1 MDRYYQVT
9 IGQEVTQY
17 KEGTS
22 YKSIASEHQHRYND
36 PIVLVYEDHYHL
48 QELRREVHKDCELSF
63 ITTADKIG
71 YDTYRR
77 SVCFLMFKAIH
88 DVGGH
93 HNKLRTRIL
102 FSFGS
107 GYFCSVEGNVT
118 LNTEFLQQVEAR
130 MKKLVAD
137 AIPLGKR
144 SMQTD
149 DAIALF
155 HKHGMLDK
163 ERLFRYRRVSKVN
176 VYSINEFEDY
186 FYGYM
191 VPDTSYLPFFSLQ
204 MYQGGFVIQI
214 PSRDHPGEVP
224 PFVPSEKLFN
234 TLKESMEFCDDQ
246 NVETI
251 GALNDMVTKSDMRE
265 VVLVQEAYHERKIA
279 EIAKQIA
286 ERPEIKFVLIA
297 GPSSSGKTTFSHR
310 LSIQLR
316 TNGLIPHPIAVD
328 NYFVDRELTPKDE
341 FGKYN
346 FECLEAIDVEAF
358 NSDMLSLLAGKPVNL
373 RLFNFKSGTHT
384 FEDKAK
390 VLGPH
395 DILVIEGIHCLNP
408 KLTAHLNDS
417 NKFKI
422 YISALTQLN
431 IDEHNLIPSREGRLI
446 RRIVRDA
453 RTRGI
458 SAKTTIDMWPSV
470 RRGEDENIFPF
481 QDEADVIFNSSLPY
495 ELAVLKLYLEPLLF
509 GIEKDTPEY
518 VEAKKLLKFFD
529 YFVGIGSEHVPTTS
543 LLREFIGGGVF
554 LV

>member
-1 MDRYYQVT
+1 MAVFQVT
-9 IGQEVTQY
+9 IGNEVKTYEQ
-17 KEGTS
+17 GTT
-22 YKSIASEHQHRYND
+22 YKSIAAEYQDQYD
-36 PIVLVYEDHYHL
+36 APIVLVYEDQYHL
-48 QELRREVHKDCELSF
+48 QELRREVHKNCSLSF

-93 HNKLRTRIL
+93 HNSLRTRIL
-102 FSFGS
+102 FSFAS
-107 GYFCSVEGNVT
+107 GYFCSVEGNVS
-118 LNTEFLQQVEAR
+118 LNREFLKQVEER

-137 AIPLGKR
+137 VIPLGKR
-144 SMQTD
+144 SLQTD
-149 DAIALF
+149 DAISLF
-155 HKHGMLDK
+155 HKHGMIDK

-176 VYSINEFEDY
+176 IYNINEFEDY

-191 VPDTSYLPFFSLQ
+191 VPDTSYLPYFSLIP
-204 MYQGGFVIQI
+204 YKDGFVIQI
-214 PSRDHPGEVP
+214 PSRANPGVVP
-224 PFVPSEKLFN
+224 PFVPSEKLFY
-234 TLKESMEFCDDQ
+234 TLKESVKFCDDQ

-279 EIAKQIA
+279 EIAKEIA
-286 ERPEIKFVLIA
+286 GRPEIKFVLIA

-328 NYFVDRELTPKDE
+328 NYFVDREKTPKDE
-341 FGKYN
+341 FGKFN
-346 FECLEAIDVEAF
+346 FECIEAIDVDAF
-358 NSDMLSLLAGKPVNL
+358 NKDMLDLLAGKAVHL
-373 RLFNFKSGTHT
+373 RLFNFKSGTHS

-390 VLGPH
+390 ILGEH

-408 KLTAHLNDS
+408 KLTSLLSDS

-481 QDEADVIFNSSLPY
+481 QEEADVIFNSSLPY

-518 VEAKKLLKFFD
+518 VDAKKLLKFFD